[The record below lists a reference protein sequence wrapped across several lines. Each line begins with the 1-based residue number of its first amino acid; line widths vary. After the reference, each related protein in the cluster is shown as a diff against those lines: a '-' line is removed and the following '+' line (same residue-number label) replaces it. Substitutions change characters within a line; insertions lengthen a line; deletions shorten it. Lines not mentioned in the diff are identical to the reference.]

1 LASQVGARIACIDG
15 PSDIPSALQTV
26 LGD

>member
-1 LASQVGARIACIDG
+1 LAWQVGARIACIDG
-15 PSDIPSALQTV
+15 PSDIPAALQAV